1 MATTKKSKSPNKTVS
16 KKRTKKTAAKKK
28 TTAKPAV
35 AKESKAPETSVES
48 QVPEPLAEVEKLLGR
63 LRNRDWFGSSVSGL
77 PALASLFESRMPS
90 MLEGRMP
97 ALLEGRLPSL
107 FESRMP
113 SVDVADRAKD
123 IIVTAEIP
131 GIDEDDLEV
140 SVTDRTLTIKGES
153 SHEEEKEE
161 GDMHRREIRRGS
173 FFRTL
178 TLPVDVDGSKAKAK
192 CKDGMLELRLPKA
205 SGAKKHSI
213 KLS

>member
-1 MATTKKSKSPNKTVS
+1 MDTTKKSRSPKNTVS
-16 KKRTKKTAAKKK
+16 KKRTKKTAAKNKMSAK
-28 TTAKPAV
+28 TTV
-35 AKESKAPETSVES
+35 ATESKAPETSVES
-48 QVPEPLAEVEKLLGR
+48 QVPEPLVEVEKLLRR
-63 LRNRDWFGSSVSGL
+63 LRDRDWFGSGVSGL
-77 PALASLFESRMPS
+77 PALSSLFESRMPS
-90 MLEGRMP
+90 MFEGRMP
-97 ALLEGRLPSL
+97 ALFESRMPSL
-107 FESRMP
+107 FEIRMP
-113 SVDVADRAKD
+113 SVDVADRAKE
-123 IIVTAEIP
+123 IIVKAEIP
-131 GIDEDDLEV
+131 GIDENDLEV

-153 SHEEEKEE
+153 RHEEETEE